1 MYASVL
7 FARPCI
13 SSRFDRAMKSTAL
26 VPALPEFTS
35 SQLLPHQ
42 PFQTLFFPLFPSV
55 SSLTEHLLPHA
66 HRNWP
71 SEPASNGHLY
81 PPCAATCQ
89 QCTPRTQHTQHTQH
103 AQHTMGFRSSTA
115 ASAALRPQPQRH
127 GMHAGVSS
135 DAGPMWRLLPARCR
149 TAPPMTK
156 LLLFLTYLVAAAAV
170 RSRGPGWR
178 DGGPTP
184 SPDAVPVTQSSK
196 ADTRA
201 HVAGMTMHVAA
212 SSWDS
217 QVQQLP
223 AARRSLLHA
232 AGCHRPRCDL
242 NRFGSHTRGRHVR
255 PTDAAHAQR
264 SWQDLCRPIVR
275 PALIPLAPVMSK

>member
-1 MYASVL
+1 MA
-7 FARPCI
+7 
-13 SSRFDRAMKSTAL
+13 T
-26 VPALPEFTS
+26 FT
-35 SQLLPHQ
+35 
-42 PFQTLFFPLFPSV
+42 
-55 SSLTEHLLPHA
+55 
-66 HRNWP
+66 
-71 SEPASNGHLY
+71 
-81 PPCAATCQ
+81 PP
-89 QCTPRTQHTQHTQH
+89 
-103 AQHTMGFRSSTA
+103 
-115 ASAALRPQPQRH
+115 ALRPASSALRVRSTHSTRSTRSTQWGSAVPRLHQRRCARNH
-127 GMHAGVSS
+127 SGTACMQASPRTL
-135 DAGPMWRLLPARCR
+135 GPMWRLLPARCR

-242 NRFGSHTRGRHVR
+242 NRFGSHMHGRHVR

-275 PALIPLAPVMSK
+275 PALIPLAPVTSK